1 VTNPR
6 WILDL
11 CGGTGAWSKPY
22 RDAGYKVTVV
32 DPLADDV
39 ADGGNFRGTLAEYIA
54 FCEADARDHGEQ
66 HMGLRGVVHSI
77 LFAFPC
83 TEFSGSGARW
93 WAAKD
98 ADGRTAAAIQ
108 VVRQGLAIID
118 AAAPAWWAAENPAGR
133 VRRLVPDLGPVRY
146 SFHPCDHGDPYT
158 KRTQLYGRFAI
169 PARTP
174 VEPTL
179 NKLDGKGR
187 QSSPIH
193 RAAPGPDRW
202 RIRAATPPGF
212 AKAFFEAN
220 P

>member
-1 VTNPR
+1 MTG

-22 RDAGYKVTVV
+22 RDAGYKVAVV
-32 DPLADDV
+32 DPLAEEV
-39 ADGGNFRGTLAEYIA
+39 ADGWNFRGTLAQYIE
-54 FCEADARDHGEQ
+54 FCESDAREHGEQ
-66 HMGLRGVVHSI
+66 HMGLRGAVHGI

-93 WAAKD
+93 WKAKD
-98 ADGRTAAAIQ
+98 ADGRTAAACQ
-108 VVRQGLAIID
+108 VVRDGLRIIE

-133 VRRLVPDLGPVRY
+133 VRRLVPELGDVRY

-174 VEPTL
+174 VAPSL
-179 NKLDGKGR
+179 NKVDGKGR

-193 RAAPGPDRW
+193 RAAPRPDRW
-202 RIRAATPPGF
+202 RFRSATPPGF